1 MNGCREVPSEG
12 AFSESVLIVV
22 SYAIILSLLVK
33 PLKHFTEDPKESDG
47 EAFNCMYVLLSINQ
61 RPAWKCS
68 CWLSCS
74 PVLAVSVPACALCRG
89 EPRTTMAVDLP
100 LF

>member
-1 MNGCREVPSEG
+1 MNGCREMPSEG

-61 RPAWKCS
+61 RPAWS
-68 CWLSCS
+68 AHDGYR
-74 PVLAVSVPACALCRG
+74 VLLC
-89 EPRTTMAVDLP
+89 
-100 LF
+100 